1 MHIVGTAGHV
11 DHGKSALVN
20 ALTGTNPDRWLEE
33 QLRGMTL
40 DLGFAHLKLDDGIE
54 AGIVDVPGHER
65 FLHNMLA
72 GAAGMELLLLVIA
85 ADEGPKPQ
93 TFEHLQILR
102 YLNVRDTIVALTK
115 SDLVPSEDLPAIAEQ
130 IHQTLKGTIA
140 QDAPLMPVS
149 SVTGLGLDAL
159 RATMQAKLAAF
170 PARMPQAPAYLPI
183 DRVFVLPGH
192 GTIVTGTLMQGSIAV
207 GEKLQLEPLGKVVHI
222 RSLQT
227 FGRNVKRAEG
237 GARVAANLRGIDVAE
252 ISRGEML
259 VAPQFASNQTFTVS
273 FEPLNSAL
281 PILRR
286 RNAVRTYIGSAE
298 ILGTLVLDSA
308 PQSDA
313 PVRGTLSLKRAT
325 VAYPGSAFVVR
336 RLSPKDLIGGGHIEG
351 VAADQI
357 GDEVSGT
364 EQSAHDIL
372 RRAAVAL
379 TPTEIARESNLRVE
393 YVEAALET
401 LRARGAVFLIATPA
415 AYLDTDAANAIS
427 ERIRNY
433 LTDVHQREPWALG
446 ATSIVLARS
455 LNIPELELVRLLDA
469 FVEDGRIAR
478 RAGYYSLAGH
488 APALTSEQTAFFEAL
503 VPLDAASPYVPADL
517 AAAVTRIRQSP
528 IPGVGKAFDA
538 LLAKEILVKVSGD
551 LYRGSQIAQIRA
563 RLQSFLKERERITM
577 AEFRDLIGT
586 SRKYAVPLLEWFD
599 ARGITVRS
607 GDYRFMR
614 RATEAT
620 VLA

>member
-102 YLNVRDTIVALTK
+102 YLNVRDTIVAMTK

-130 IHQTLKGTIA
+130 IHQALKGTIA

-149 SVTGLGLDAL
+149 SVTGFGLDAL

-170 PARMPQAPAYLPI
+170 PARMPQSPAYLPI
-183 DRVFVLPGH
+183 DRVFVLSGH

-207 GEKLQLEPLGKVVHI
+207 GEKLRLEPLRKVVHV

-227 FGRNVKRAEG
+227 FGRSVQRAEG

-308 PQSDA
+308 PQSGA

-336 RLSPKDLIGGGHIEG
+336 RLSPKDLIGGGRIEG
-351 VAADQI
+351 VAADPI

-364 EQSAHDIL
+364 EQAVHDIL

-393 YVEAALET
+393 YVEAALDT
-401 LRARGAVFLIATPA
+401 LRARGAVFLIASPA

-433 LTDVHQREPWALG
+433 LTEVHEREPWALG

-455 LNIPELELVRLLDA
+455 LNIAELELVRLLDA

-488 APALTSEQTAFFEAL
+488 APALTAEQTAFFEAL

-517 AAAVTRIRQSP
+517 AASVTRIRQSP

-538 LLAKEILVKVSGD
+538 LLAKGILVKVSGD